1 MNKLIKS
8 GRVAT
13 IFILLILLLSVYL
26 VFLYKLQIIEGE
38 EYYNQSNEIKTEER
52 RVTASRG
59 NILDRYGRV
68 LVSNKECYNLT
79 IDTAK
84 LFASEDPN
92 STILELIEMVEQFG
106 DTYTDDLPITTD
118 PPFEYDPNMT
128 DIQRT
133 MLEAYFKDETR
144 VKEFKAAGISE
155 YPSAVEL
162 LSYMRTRYNIDNSY
176 SAEEMRKI
184 AGLRYSIN
192 VRYSINTADYVFVQ
206 DASMELITSI
216 MENKLAGI
224 EVTRAY
230 AREYGTEYAAHLL
243 GYVGLMTQEEYEKY
257 SLRDYANDAMVGKDG
272 VEYAFEDYLH
282 GEDGTVE
289 ETRNASGTILST
301 VYTEEPVPGNHV
313 YLTIDIVL
321 QEQVERILDNGIR
334 ILTQERMTEKGEQE
348 AKGLWT
354 FEDGFWEITGGAA
367 VVVNVKTG
375 EPLAISS
382 WPTYDVTTIIENYSD
397 LLEAENAPLFNRAL
411 MGAYAPGSV
420 FKPCT
425 AIAALSEGIVN
436 TEEEIKCEG
445 VYTRYASEGY
455 APECWIWSSIPGEH
469 YTHGELNVTGAL
481 LNSCNYFFYS
491 VGNFLGIDNLEK
503 YARDFG
509 LGESTGIELVETKGN
524 MSSEDTH
531 MDYAGTEWRIGD
543 TLQAAIGQSD
553 SIFSPLQLA
562 EYCAAVANSGTRHSA
577 SILKSVRNYD
587 YSEEVFTRQ
596 SEVMSTVTSAQYNWD
611 AVHDGMFEV
620 ANNWQNEAVAKYFI
634 DQPQSQRTAAKTGT
648 AQKGENIV
656 NDAIFICYA
665 PFDDPEVAVAIVVER
680 GKAGANCA
688 FMARQILDVYF
699 NIKSYSDSS
708 EGEMSLLK

>member
-375 EPLAISS
+375 EPLAIAS

-397 LLEAENAPLFNRAL
+397 LLKAENAPLFNRAL

-445 VYTRYASEGY
+445 VYPRYASEGY

-634 DQPQSQRTAAKTGT
+634 DLPQSQRAAAKTGT